1 MINNKQN
8 PFNVIF
14 CKKEF
19 LFPYEFPLAEFPF
32 YIDVELTNDCNLDCI
47 MCRRQIMK
55 RAVNFMDLKY
65 IKKIVDEVKNYE
77 CGIRFV
83 RQGEPIL
90 HPECCEAI
98 AYAVKNGVLT
108 YISTNGF
115 AGKNKIRD
123 LFFAKPDV
131 IRFSFQGTTP
141 EEFEKFRVPAKYKVV
156 AGNIHFISRLRKEN
170 KDDSPY
176 LIISSSL
183 TNETEKDKE
192 LFRNYWLQY
201 VNNVEFSK
209 TVFSW
214 LDKVK
219 KVKDVKEHENLERK
233 HKPCMEVVTKLSV
246 NWNGDIGACCS
257 DQEGVHVIGNLD
269 NMTLKEAWNSQK
281 EDDLRNMVGGNLF
294 HGQISHCK
302 DCYLEDHKF
311 DELKEK
317 SMI

>member
-65 IKKIVDEVKNYE
+65 IKKIVDEVKHYE

-90 HPECCEAI
+90 HPECCKTI
-98 AYAVKNGVLT
+98 AYAVKNGVLI
-108 YISTNGF
+108 YVSTNGF

-141 EEFEKFRVPAKYKVV
+141 EEFEKFRVPAKYEVV

-170 KDDSPY
+170 KVDSPY

-183 TNETEKDKE
+183 TNETEKDKQ

-201 VNNVEFSK
+201 VDNVEFSK

-219 KVKDVKEHENLERK
+219 RVKGIKEHENLERK
-233 HKPCMEVVTKLSV
+233 YKPCMEVVTKLSV
-246 NWNGDIGACCS
+246 NWNGDIGVCCS

-269 NMTLKEAWNSQK
+269 NMTLKEAWHSQK
-281 EDDLRNMVGGNLF
+281 EDDMRNMVGRNLF
-294 HGQISHCK
+294 HDQISHCK

-311 DELKEK
+311 DELKGK